1 MPQIKGDS
9 RLQLMMLNLEE
20 QIHHNSSV
28 RLIDSFIQGADLE
41 ELGFIVKGKSHEGRP
56 AYKPEILTKLYL
68 YGYLNGIR
76 SSRKLQK
83 ECERNIELWW
93 LLSLQKPRYKTIADF
108 RKNNALGFGNLFIYF
123 RDFCIDLDLYGRK
136 HVAIDG
142 SKFRAQNSKKRNYNA
157 RKIKQHLEYID
168 EQQQRYFEDLDRN
181 DKIDNDDDDTLD
193 HLQRRRQKYNKLKE
207 QLDNTDETQISATDP
222 DARAMPIHMNIV
234 EVAYN
239 LQSTV
244 DDKHNLIVDY
254 QVTNKKD
261 DRALAPM
268 ALRAKK
274 ALKISSGET
283 LTVLADKGYHTAQQ
297 LDECHNNGIN
307 TIVAIPK
314 KPKQTDRT
322 KPEFLRKDSFSYN
335 PLLDLYTCPNGEQLS
350 KQARYKRKS
359 KGKVWG
365 YFDRYA
371 IKYSICKTCPYINQC
386 VSESNRNSHSGRY
399 IDRYLN
405 DHAVEL
411 NKVNVNNNRAL
422 YKKRQAIV
430 EHPFDE
436 CMNPQD
442 RCLGD
447 IEMYEPQGGWV
458 SKRQWGYTYTLLK
471 TIPKVQ
477 TEFSIIALC
486 YNLRRSMSI
495 LTHKGLK
502 MALKRTYLNV
512 LSISLPLKHLRGTF
526 FNLHPHTSQRF
537 SLSYL

>member
-1 MPQIKGDS
+1 MPQLKGDP

-20 QIHHNSSV
+20 QIDQDSV
-28 RLIDSFIQGADLE
+28 VRVIDAFIQSADLE
-41 ELGFIVKGKSHEGRP
+41 NLGFIVKGKSHEGRP
-56 AYKPEILTKLYL
+56 AYTPQTLTKLYL
-68 YGYLNGIR
+68 YGYLHSIR
-76 SSRKLQK
+76 SSRKLQQ
-83 ECERNIELWW
+83 ECTRNIELWW
-93 LLSLQKPRYKTIADF
+93 LLNLQKPRYKTIADF
-108 RKNNALGFGNLFIYF
+108 RKNNVLGFANLFIYF
-123 RDFCIDLDLYGRK
+123 RDFCLEQGLYGRK

-157 RKIKQHLEYID
+157 RKIKQHLDYID
-168 EQQQRYFEDLDRN
+168 EQQQRYLEELDRN
-181 DKIDNDDDDTLD
+181 DNENQGDNDGKLD
-193 HLQRRRQKYNKLKE
+193 HLQQRRHKYSKLQE
-207 QLDNTDETQISATDP
+207 QLDNTSETQISMTDP

-244 DDKHNLIVDY
+244 DDKHNMIVDY
-254 QVTNKKD
+254 QITNKKD

-268 ALRAKK
+268 AIRAKE
-274 ALKISSGET
+274 ALKISDDER

-297 LDECHNNGIN
+297 LDECHASDIN

-335 PLLDLYTCPNGEQLS
+335 PLLDFYTCPNGEQLQ

-359 KGKVWG
+359 RGKVWG
-365 YFDRYA
+365 HFDRYA
-371 IKYSICKTCPYINQC
+371 IKYSICKTCPYLNQC
-386 VSESNRNSHSGRY
+386 VSEGNRNSHSGRY

-430 EHPFDE
+430 EHPF
-436 CMNPQD
+436 
-442 RCLGD
+442 GT
-447 IEMYEPQGGWV
+447 I
-458 SKRQWGYTYTLLK
+458 KRQWGYTYTLLK

-502 MALKRTYLNV
+502 MALKTTYLNV
-512 LSISLPLKHLRGTF
+512 LSISLPLKHLSTTF

>member
-1 MPQIKGDS
+1 MPQIIGDC
-9 RLQLMMLNLEE
+9 RHQLMMLNLEE
-20 QIHHNSSV
+20 QIQQNSVV

-76 SSRKLQK
+76 SSRKLQN

-123 RDFCIDLDLYGRK
+123 RDFCLEQGLYGRK

-157 RKIKQHLEYID
+157 RKIKQHLDYID
-168 EQQQRYFEDLDRN
+168 EQQQRYFEDLERN
-181 DKIDNDDDDTLD
+181 DKQDNRDDDSDTLD
-193 HLQRRRQKYNKLKE
+193 HLQKRRQKYNKLQE
-207 QLDNTDETQISATDP
+207 QLDNTEETQISATDP

-268 ALRAKK
+268 ALRAKQ
-274 ALKISSGET
+274 ALKIETDQT

-297 LDECHNNGIN
+297 LDECHNNGID

-335 PLLDLYTCPNGEQLS
+335 PLLDTYTCANGETLT

-359 KGKVWG
+359 GAKDFI
-365 YFDRYA
+365 YFDRYD
-371 IKYSICKTCPYINQC
+371 IKYSICKTCPYVEQC
-386 VSESNRNSHSGRY
+386 VSQGNRNGHKGRY

-430 EHPFDE
+430 EHPF
-436 CMNPQD
+436 
-442 RCLGD
+442 GT
-447 IEMYEPQGGWV
+447 I
-458 SKRQWGYTYTLLK
+458 KRQWGYTYTLLK

-495 LTHKGLK
+495 LSPKGLK
-502 MALKRTYLNV
+502 TALNKAIIYFLTPCATTTHLNTTV
-512 LSISLPLKHLRGTF
+512 FS
-526 FNLHPHTSQRF
+526 LHPHPSPRF
-537 SLSYL
+537 SFSYL